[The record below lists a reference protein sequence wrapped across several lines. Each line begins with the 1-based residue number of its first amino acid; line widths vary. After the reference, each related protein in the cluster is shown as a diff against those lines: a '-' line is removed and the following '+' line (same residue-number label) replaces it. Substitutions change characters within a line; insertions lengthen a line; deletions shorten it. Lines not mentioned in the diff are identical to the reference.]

1 MRKLSLLLFILL
13 FLSIGSTQASATET
27 HLSQLSQLFTD
38 YNHRFSNG
46 KYVSDQKQIQSFN
59 LAQDNLVASFKSSG
73 ALRQI
78 LFIRNSYDTSLTVA
92 LYSLTDENN
101 ALLGFYYEKS
111 NYADEEERSYLHFST
126 IKMIEAGI
134 GFVPVNGSH
143 ALIVKG
149 FYFKPDESA
158 TLQFNF
164 LQNLKQNSWGHKNLF
179 LLKKNNIWSLF
190 SEQMAPVSQAHV
202 DVWTSLF
209 PPNGGVKD
217 ILF

>member
-1 MRKLSLLLFILL
+1 MKIFNLFFLILL
-13 FLSIGSTQASATET
+13 FFSFRSNADVTITRLSEISK
-27 HLSQLSQLFTD
+27 LFAD
-38 YNHRFSNG
+38 YNQRFSNG
-46 KYVSDQKQIQSFN
+46 KYVSDKKQIQSFTVQ
-59 LAQDNLVASFKSSG
+59 QDSLVESFKSSG
-73 ALRQI
+73 ALTQL
-78 LFIRNSYDTSLTVA
+78 LFIRNSYDASLTVA
-92 LYSLTDENN
+92 LYALTDENN
-101 ALLGFYYEKS
+101 NLLGFYYEKS
-111 NYADEEERSYLHFST
+111 TYVDEEEKSYLRFST

-134 GFVPVNGSH
+134 GFVPINGSH

-149 FYFKPDESA
+149 FYVKPSESA

-190 SEQMAPVSQAHV
+190 SEQLTPVSKAQV

-217 ILF
+217 IIF